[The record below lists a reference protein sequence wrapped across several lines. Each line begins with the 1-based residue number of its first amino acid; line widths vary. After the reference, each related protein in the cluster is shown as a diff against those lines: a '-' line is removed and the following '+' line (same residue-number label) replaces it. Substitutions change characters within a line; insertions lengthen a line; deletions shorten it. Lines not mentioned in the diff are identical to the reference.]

1 MFIPT
6 LVTGAMLPTLI
17 RLRKENPAGFPG
29 AVRRMINLMLLCVAP
44 IAITLSCMPAKVLA
58 LAHYPPSYTQALP
71 PIFVATGACLVIWFL
86 TQALGT
92 TLVANEQQGQLSR
105 GALGAA
111 FLAAP
116 ASIVGTWLTHHYL
129 GNGAIGAVLA
139 DNFVEGCMLFYYIS
153 VLPRSLFPRETLA
166 YVFRVSVCAAAM
178 AVVVLLLGNRFG
190 LVALVPG
197 VLTYAAGCW
206 VLKCIGEQD
215 LALMRSILG
224 RRFQA
229 VTP

>member
-1 MFIPT
+1 
-6 LVTGAMLPTLI
+6 
-17 RLRKENPAGFPG
+17 
-29 AVRRMINLMLLCVAP
+29 
-44 IAITLSCMPAKVLA
+44 MPAKVLA